1 MKLQMI
7 SIRFAVYA
15 IILLCLIA
23 SPGPVYAVDT
33 ASDNAN
39 TPGHVFMGLKY
50 GNQNIDMQTRFTRRV
65 SGVLVEDSLFNN
77 EYTANACGL
86 FLGYQLPWE
95 RFYLGGQISFDVYDG
110 EFDLLAGS
118 SRFTN
123 TINYSAGMDLMPG
136 VYLYKGLSVFGK
148 LGLAYGDFDFV
159 KSSPTSTNYNAG
171 RRLFGYT
178 LGLGLAYDITAQFTA
193 KMGYEQTRYRE
204 TQIDAIRGV
213 LSDKTMVEPKI
224 ASFFLSLQ
232 YNFY

>member
-7 SIRFAVYA
+7 SIRLAVYA
-15 IILLCLIA
+15 IILLPLIV
-23 SPGPVYAVDT
+23 SPGLVYAGDA
-33 ASDNAN
+33 ASENAN
-39 TPGHVFMGLKY
+39 TPGHVFMGFKY
-50 GNQNIDMQTRFTRRV
+50 GNQDINMQTGFTRLAN
-65 SGVLVEDSLFNN
+65 GALVEDSRFNN
-77 EYTANACGL
+77 KYTANAYGL
-86 FLGYQLPWE
+86 FLGYQIPWE
-95 RFYLGGQISFDVYDG
+95 AFYLGGQVSFDVYDG
-110 EFDLLAGS
+110 EFELSAGS

-123 TINYSAGMDLMPG
+123 TINYSAGMDLIPG

-159 KSSPTSTNYNAG
+159 KSSPTSTNYNAD
-171 RRLFGYT
+171 RRLLGYT

-213 LSDKTMVEPKI
+213 LYDKTMVESEI

-232 YNFY
+232 YNFN